1 MRTAKKQYARRRG
14 THFRLAGGT
23 AVGLVSLD
31 FAAAA
36 AAADDDIAFL
46 LFAFLSPSRLGYL
59 NFSCS
64 SARALRAHRGLLFV
78 PSSS

>member
-36 AAADDDIAFL
+36 DDDIAFL
-46 LFAFLSPSRLGYL
+46 LFAFWSPSRLGNL

-64 SARALRAHRGLLFV
+64 SARALRAHRGLPFA